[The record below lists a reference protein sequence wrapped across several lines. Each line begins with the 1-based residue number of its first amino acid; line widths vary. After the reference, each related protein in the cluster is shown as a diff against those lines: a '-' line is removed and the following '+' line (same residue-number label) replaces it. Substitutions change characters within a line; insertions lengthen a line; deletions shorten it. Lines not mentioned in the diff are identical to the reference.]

1 MGGVR
6 GVVFLLLPLK
16 LLALAVGPCLV
27 VEGSAVRA
35 DSLVQAL
42 SVAEMPDVAAAL
54 RYVQLPLPLPQ

>member
-6 GVVFLLLPLK
+6 GVVFLPLPLK
-16 LLALAVGPCLV
+16 LLALVVGSFLV

-42 SVAEMPDVAAAL
+42 WVAGMPDVAAAL
-54 RYVQLPLPLPQ
+54 RYVQ